1 MDPDSSLAAIA
12 LGLSLALCG
21 LLALVEG
28 HLSPR
33 LRVLQPGEE
42 PAVHPALR
50 DETGRSLMKAGLI
63 ATSVASGAYLLRSL
77 DFTWLSVVLGTL
89 ALLAFLPLYQG
100 VMSGLGARLGRRARV
115 PAVMLL
121 PLAAPASLLSRIQ
134 VSVASALSS
143 KRGATNGDAV
153 APSPPLNLVALGETP
168 ETDLNEELEPHEEEM
183 IRSILKLDQTT
194 AREIM
199 VPRMDILAAEA
210 TSSLGVVAE
219 LMWNSGHSRIPIYE
233 ETIDN
238 IVGVV
243 HSRDLLRHLATE
255 STDVDLA
262 GISRTP
268 LFIPVSKR
276 LDDLLR
282 EFQEQHIQVAVV
294 VDEYGG
300 TTGLIT
306 IEDLL
311 EEIVGE
317 IEDEFDTVESLSEML
332 SEDEAMMDARIS
344 LDEVNEVFDSSL
356 EGDGFDTLGGLLYHQ
371 LGRIPSPGDEAQV
384 DGLSIRVI
392 STLGRR
398 IKKVRVARMAASESQ
413 GSR

>member
-12 LGLSLALCG
+12 LGLALALYAILSLTEG
-21 LLALVEG
+21 YLL
-28 HLSPR
+28 PR
-33 LRVLQPGEE
+33 SRGGPGEE
-42 PAVHPALR
+42 DSLLHPALW
-50 DETGRSLMKAGLI
+50 DAAVRSLIRAALVGVI
-63 ATSVASGAYLLRSL
+63 VASGVFLLVSL
-77 DFTWLSVVLGTL
+77 GSVWWVVVLGIL
-89 ALLAFLPLYQG
+89 GLLAFLPLFQG
-100 VMSGLGARLGRRARV
+100 VMSGLGDRLGMKARI

-121 PLAAPASLLSRIQ
+121 PIAAPASLLSRIQ
-134 VSVASALSS
+134 VSVASTLS
-143 KRGATNGDAV
+143 KRGATNDDAV
-153 APSPPLNLVALGETP
+153 APSTPLNLVALGELP

-210 TSSLGVVAE
+210 TSSLSVVAE
-219 LMWNSGHSRIPIYE
+219 LMWDSGHSRIPIYE

-255 STDVDLA
+255 SSDVDLA
-262 GISRTP
+262 GIARTP

-317 IEDEFDTVESLSEML
+317 IQDEFDIVESLSEML

-344 LDEVNEVFDSSL
+344 LDEVNEVFDSRL
-356 EGDGFDTLGGLLYHQ
+356 EGDGFDTLGGLLYHR
-371 LGRIPSPGDEAQV
+371 LGRIPSPGDEAQA
-384 DGLSIRVI
+384 DGLSIRVV

>member
-1 MDPDSSLAAIA
+1 MDPDSSLAAII
-12 LGLSLALCG
+12 LGLSLAFCG
-21 LLALVEG
+21 LLSLIEG

-33 LRVLQPGEE
+33 LRGGSMGDDSP
-42 PAVHPALR
+42 VHPALR
-50 DETGRSLMKAGLI
+50 DETGRSLMKAGLV
-63 ATSVASGAYLLRSL
+63 AASVGSGAFLLRSL
-77 DFTWLSVVLGTL
+77 GFTWLSVAFGTLGLL
-89 ALLAFLPLYQG
+89 ALLPIYQG
-100 VMSGLGARLGRRARV
+100 AMAGLGARLGGRARV
-115 PAVMLL
+115 PAAMIL
-121 PLAAPASLLSRIQ
+121 PLALPASLLSRLQ
-134 VSVASALSS
+134 VSVSSSLSKGTASNGDPSALS
-143 KRGATNGDAV
+143 N
-153 APSPPLNLVALGETP
+153 PINLVSLGETP
-168 ETDLNEELEPHEEEM
+168 ESDINEELEPHEEEM
-183 IRSILKLDQTT
+183 IRSILKLDETT

-199 VPRMDILAAEA
+199 IPRMDILAAEA
-210 TSSLGVVAE
+210 TSSLSVVAE

-255 STDVDLA
+255 SPDADLM
-262 GISRTP
+262 GIARTP
-268 LFIPVSKR
+268 LFIPASKR

-282 EFQEQHIQVAVV
+282 EFQEQRIQVALV

-317 IEDEFDTVESLSEML
+317 IEDEFDIVESLSEML
-332 SEDEAMMDARIS
+332 SEDVAMMDARIP
-344 LDEVNEVFDSSL
+344 LEEVNEVFDSRL

-371 LGRIPSPGDEAQV
+371 LGRIPVPGDEAQV

-413 GSR
+413 SSW

>member
-1 MDPDSSLAAIA
+1 MDPDSSLAAII
-12 LGLSLALCG
+12 LGLSLAHCG

-33 LRVLQPGEE
+33 LRVLQPGED

-50 DETGRSLMKAGLI
+50 DETSRSLIKAGLI
-63 ATSVASGAYLLRSL
+63 AASVASGAFLLRSL

-89 ALLAFLPLYQG
+89 ALLAFLPLFQG
-100 VMSGLGARLGRRARV
+100 VMSGLGARLGMKARV
-115 PAVMLL
+115 PAVVLL

-134 VSVASALSS
+134 VSIASTLS
-143 KRGATNGDAV
+143 KRGAANGDAV
-153 APSPPLNLVALGETP
+153 APSTPLNLVALGELP

-255 STDVDLA
+255 NPDVDLA

-317 IEDEFDTVESLSEML
+317 IQDEFDIVESLSEML

-344 LDEVNEVFDSSL
+344 LDEVNEVFDSRL